1 MTGIGVVGREGPD
14 SVIVVLDLTRI
25 DVGVQ
30 LIRIGGRHA
39 DIDRRIAK
47 AIADGEAAIAA
58 EIHARDYARGRR
70 RGVELD
76 FVMVR
81 VQDFGRLS
89 PGSTAVFRP
98 PESETA
104 EEQDVVSTA
113 IDKQTVIRPNRDKPT
128 MRSPAS
134 LASL

>member
-1 MTGIGVVGREGPD
+1 
-14 SVIVVLDLTRI
+14 VIVVLDLTRI

-39 DIDRRIAK
+39 DIGRRIAK
-47 AIADGEAAIAA
+47 AIAEGQAAIAA

-81 VQDFGRLS
+81 VQDFGRLG
-89 PGSTAVFRP
+89 PGSATVFRP
-98 PESETA
+98 PEPETA
-104 EEQDVVSTA
+104 KEQDVG
-113 IDKQTVIRPNRDKPT
+113 
-128 MRSPAS
+128 
-134 LASL
+134 

>member
-1 MTGIGVVGREGPD
+1 
-14 SVIVVLDLTRI
+14 VIVVLDLTRI

-30 LIRIGGRHA
+30 FIRIGGRHA

-47 AIADGEAAIAA
+47 AITDGEAAIAA

-81 VQDFGRLS
+81 VQISAG
-89 PGSTAVFRP
+89 
-98 PESETA
+98 
-104 EEQDVVSTA
+104 
-113 IDKQTVIRPNRDKPT
+113 
-128 MRSPAS
+128 
-134 LASL
+134 